1 LASWGA
7 CEALAV
13 AFEEQGSD
21 GLLKILQV
29 IELHLSADGV
39 GEGKIVVGTK
49 VRLHRKDDLI
59 ELDNYAAGS
68 ILLKDVKAERKRP

>member
-21 GLLKILQV
+21 GLLKILPV

-39 GEGKIVVGTK
+39 GEGKIEVGSWETNQSGAHSRAWQS
-49 VRLHRKDDLI
+49 VPTHS
-59 ELDNYAAGS
+59 E
-68 ILLKDVKAERKRP
+68 